1 MHIFES
7 YELLFK
13 YLFELYVLTKLL
25 ITKILHGCL
34 DGIGTVSSNDK
45 NNA

>member
-13 YLFELYVLTKLL
+13 YLFELYILTKLL
-25 ITKILHGCL
+25 IIKIIHECL
-34 DGIGTVSSNDK
+34 DGTGTVSSNDK